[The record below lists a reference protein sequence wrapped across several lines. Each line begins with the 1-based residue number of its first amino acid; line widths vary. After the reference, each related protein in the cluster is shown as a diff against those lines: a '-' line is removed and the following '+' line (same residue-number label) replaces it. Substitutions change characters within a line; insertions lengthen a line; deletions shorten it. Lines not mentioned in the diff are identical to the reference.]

1 MGDKKILGEGLF
13 NVPQNKIDQLIKH
26 KIFLTKSQKEQII
39 NALQTRGSLFIQLTP
54 QQRGGF
60 LGTLLA
66 SVGVPLLL
74 NAISGRG
81 LQLEGYRRNEKKKR
95 KRSSIREEAKEGERT
110 SNREEAEERKGFDP
124 WEEQSVQW
132 DPNHWGYPM
141 NKPLSNFDL
150 VDLPDKM
157 NIKNFRGVFAKDTM
171 PDEQYKNEVGIVNL
185 IGPGTHWVEY
195 RIINGKEKDE
205 YFDSFGLP
213 PPIQIEEYLEKNHK
227 MKISLDEL
235 QDRDSIMC
243 GLCRLY
249 FLFERQNGV
258 KWNDVLH
265 PSIIGKEFIKR
276 FFMNIGT

>member
-1 MGDKKILGEGLF
+1 MTQYYSYNIGLTTGQKDKLLDAYKKRGNDQLTGNYKVLLTKTQINRIKKSLNENRGVDLTFSQTQMRKQIGGFLRPIIRSILPIVKGPAMKLASNLASGAVSGLGSWETKKILGDGLF

-26 KIFLTKSQKEQII
+26 KNLLTKSQKEQII
-39 NALQTRGSLFIQLTP
+39 NALQTRGSLVIQLTP

-66 SVGVPLLL
+66 SVGVP

-81 LQLEGYRRNEKKKR
+81 LQLKGIVEMRKKKR

-150 VDLPDKM
+150 V
-157 NIKNFRGVFAKDTM
+157 
-171 PDEQYKNEVGIVNL
+171 
-185 IGPGTHWVEY
+185 
-195 RIINGKEKDE
+195 
-205 YFDSFGLP
+205 
-213 PPIQIEEYLEKNHK
+213 
-227 MKISLDEL
+227 
-235 QDRDSIMC
+235 
-243 GLCRLY
+243 
-249 FLFERQNGV
+249 
-258 KWNDVLH
+258 
-265 PSIIGKEFIKR
+265 
-276 FFMNIGT
+276 